1 MPIAV
6 NGINHFAISVP
17 DLEAS
22 IAWYERIFGFT
33 VIQRSVIPGIDA
45 KVSHMQGPG
54 FQLELFQVPGAH
66 PLPAGRSVP
75 NADLMTH
82 GNKHMALGVVD
93 GPKAKAELEALGV
106 SIVKVA
112 EIDGT
117 YDVFITDS
125 AGNLIEVFEEG
136 PR

>member
-1 MPIAV
+1 
-6 NGINHFAISVP
+6 
-17 DLEAS
+17 
-22 IAWYERIFGFT
+22 
-33 VIQRSVIPGIDA
+33 
-45 KVSHMQGPG
+45 
-54 FQLELFQVPGAH
+54 
-66 PLPAGRSVP
+66 
-75 NADLMTH
+75 
-82 GNKHMALGVVD
+82 MALGVVD

-117 YDVFITDS
+117 YDVFITDN

>member
-93 GPKAKAELEALGV
+93 L
-106 SIVKVA
+106 S
-112 EIDGT
+112 
-117 YDVFITDS
+117 
-125 AGNLIEVFEEG
+125 LIHISE
-136 PR
+136 PTRP